1 MSSVPV
7 TVAQCYQYVVGI
19 DTHAA
24 THTLAVLGANGALID
39 RDTFPTSPAGLARAI
54 DWIGRRTG
62 GEVDSV
68 LVSAEGTGSYG
79 ALLSGQLTQT
89 GYRVIEAPTPARVRG
104 RAKSDALDAL
114 LAAQTTLATPI
125 TALRTPRT
133 GSTRAALA
141 VLLAARRRMQ
151 ADRTRSINALTALV
165 RTYDLGMQAR
175 RALTATQITQIATWR
190 TRHEPIGTAT
200 ARAEATRLAKHIHT
214 LQTDLKTNNTQIRTI
229 VTRTAPH
236 LLDQPG
242 IGPITAAIVL
252 TAWSHPGR
260 IHSEAAFAKM
270 AGTSPLP
277 ASSGNT
283 TRHRLNRT
291 GDRHLNHALHTIAIT
306 RTRYCPT
313 TRAYTQRRQA
323 EGKTPKETRRCLKRY
338 ITRQLYRLLTT
349 TPPNLT

>member
-7 TVAQCYQYVVGI
+7 TVAECYQYVVGV

-24 THTLAVLGANGALID
+24 THTLAVLAANGALID
-39 RDTFPTSPAGLARAI
+39 QGTFPTSPAGLARAS
-54 DWIGRRTG
+54 DWIGRRTA
-62 GEVDSV
+62 GELGSV
-68 LVSAEGTGSYG
+68 LISAEGTGSYG
-79 ALLSGQLTQT
+79 ARLSGQLAEI

-104 RAKSDALDAL
+104 RAKTDALDAI
-114 LAAQTTLATPI
+114 LAARSALATPI

-141 VLLAARRRMQ
+141 VLSTARRRMQ
-151 ADRTRSINALTALV
+151 AERTRSINALTALV
-165 RTYDLGMQAR
+165 RTYDLGIPAP
-175 RALTATQITQIATWR
+175 RALKATQITQIAAWR
-190 TRHEPIGTAT
+190 TRTESLGTAT
-200 ARAEATRLAKHIHT
+200 ARAEAVRLAKHIHT
-214 LQTDLKTNNTQIRTI
+214 LAKDLKANYAQTHTI
-229 VTRTAPH
+229 VARTAPQ
-236 LLDQPG
+236 LLDQVG
-242 IGPITAAIVL
+242 IGPITAAIIL

-291 GDRHLNHALHTIAIT
+291 GDRHLNNAIHTIAIT
-306 RTRYCPT
+306 RTQYCPT
-313 TRAYTQRRQA
+313 TRAYTQRRQTQ
-323 EGKTPKETRRCLKRY
+323 GKTPKETRRCLKRY

-349 TPPNLT
+349 TPPTLT